1 MRSAAVDRAA
11 ICLVVTSAATA
22 WAGQN
27 AGPDRRWV
35 RLDRLVG
42 HQVADRVV
50 QLTCATRDD
59 RSECV
64 LSLGFPQRQ
73 VVRVHASQQGDFAG
87 NGAFRDQIQVV
98 GGPGQDLRL
107 QPRAAREA
115 TVSVV
120 VHRSPFGLSVIG
132 PSGKVLWRT
141 AEIALDAR
149 AKAGASPKGWRVR
162 FGAADGEAFY
172 GFGERFNA
180 VNQRG
185 CTVQIWGA
193 DAGMG
198 SFLGIRAT
206 AYKNTP
212 FFLSSRRFAFFWDS
226 SYRLDCDMGKSR
238 PDECA
243 IVCDGP
249 IFDVYV
255 FAHPDP
261 KSSLTYLSELTGK
274 PLLPPRWAFAP
285 WMGREAGAWGRT
297 GHVKGDAIGEMLYVV
312 KRFKK
317 LDIPHS
323 ALYAEGPSAAAPRLY
338 SGLKGTDIRVLGWHM
353 PVPDAGAIAQ
363 AGGGQRKDYERVLV
377 HRQDGSLFSVPRG
390 CFLQGQPY
398 FDFTHPE
405 TIKYVRLEFRDRL
418 KLGLAG
424 TMVDDGD
431 DVSVDAV
438 FHNGQTGRRMHNRYH
453 VHYHRTFNQVFR
465 EARGDDFILFA
476 RAAGPG
482 SQQFVCFFAGDHP
495 ESFDGL
501 ESVIHGG
508 LSFAAS
514 GFPFWGSDVGGLL
527 PRPFEPLTEPVYKRW
542 VAFAAFSP
550 LMRCHGCSPREPWRF
565 TQRAV
570 KVYKYYAWLRMNLL
584 PTLYSLAV
592 EAHRTGVPLMRLG
605 YLEFPDDA
613 NVLGVERAYCFGPDL
628 WFTPVASADTTTRV
642 YLPGTGVWTDLRT
655 GQNFPG
661 GRWVERPADYGA
673 EPLFLRQGAILLA
686 ALEDRGLC
694 WGRSMTH
701 GKRRCVVATATND
714 RPSRRTVHLAPDRS
728 VELTATRNGK
738 VWVLAADGRCPEVG
752 GFVIYGPRPDRVEWA
767 GRVIAAIAGPRSKDT
782 NRPTECWWYDASQAA
797 AKVIVNP
804 DPAGKLRVAF

>member
-1 MRSAAVDRAA
+1 MRSAGVDRAA
-11 ICLVVTSAATA
+11 ICLIMMSAATA
-22 WAGQN
+22 WAGQD
-27 AGPDRRWV
+27 AGPARRWV

-42 HQVADRVV
+42 HQLADRVV
-50 QLTCATRDD
+50 RLTCATQNGKA
-59 RSECV
+59 ECV

-73 VVRVHASQQGDFAG
+73 VVRAHASSQGDFAG
-87 NGAFRDQIQVV
+87 TGAFRHEIDAV
-98 GGPGQDLRL
+98 GGPEQDLRL
-107 QPRAAREA
+107 QPRAGQDPAVR
-115 TVSVV
+115 VV
-120 VHRSPFGLSVIG
+120 VHRRPFGLTVIG
-132 PSGKVLWRT
+132 PSGDVLWRAT
-141 AEIALDAR
+141 EIALDAQ
-149 AKAGASPKGWRVR
+149 AGTGTPPEGWRVR
-162 FGAADGEAFY
+162 FSAAEGEAFY

-185 CTVQIWGA
+185 HSVQIWGA

-212 FFLSSRRFAFFWDS
+212 FFLSSQRYALFWDS

-238 PDECA
+238 PDECV

-255 FAHPDP
+255 FGHPDP
-261 KSSLTYLSELTGK
+261 KSSLGFLSELTGK

-285 WMGREAGAWGRT
+285 WMGREAGAWRNT

-312 KRFKK
+312 QRFKE
-317 LDIPHS
+317 LDIPHG
-323 ALYAEGPSAAAPRLY
+323 ALYAEGPSAANRRLY
-338 SGLKGTDIRVLGWHM
+338 EELKDTDIRVLGWHM
-353 PVPDAGAIAQ
+353 PAPDVSAIAQ
-363 AGGGQRKDYERVLV
+363 AGGGQRKDYEHVLV
-377 HRQDGSLFSVPRG
+377 HRRDGSLFLVPKG
-390 CFLQGQPY
+390 SFLQGRPY

-431 DVSVDAV
+431 DVPVDAV

-465 EARGDDFILFA
+465 EVRGDDFILFA

-542 VAFAAFSP
+542 VALAAFSP

-584 PTLYSLAV
+584 PTIYSLAV

-605 YLEFPDDA
+605 YLEFPDDPNA
-613 NVLGVERAYCFGPDL
+613 LSVERAYGFGPDL
-628 WFTPVASADTTTRV
+628 WFTPVTSADATTRV

-655 GQNFPG
+655 GQTFQA
-661 GRWVERPADYGA
+661 GRWVQRPADYGA

-686 ALEDRGLC
+686 TLEARGLC

-701 GKRRCVVATATND
+701 GKRRCVVATTTAD
-714 RPSRRTVHLAPDRS
+714 RPSRRTVYLTPDRS

-738 VWVLAADGRCPEVG
+738 VWALAANGRWPEVG
-752 GFVIYGPRPDRVEWA
+752 GFVVYGPRPNRVEWA
-767 GRVIAAIAGPRSKDT
+767 GRVIAAIGKPDSKDVK
-782 NRPTECWWYDASQAA
+782 RPTECWWYDTSQTA
-797 AKVIVNP
+797 AKVLAKP
-804 DPAGKLRVAF
+804 SPTGELRVTF